1 MSNTQ
6 PNGFTFTVTNGQVTG
21 LARVHGTHTSP
32 LKLPANATF
41 VVGTDSITETL
52 TQTKETIVRQ
62 FVHDSVSS
70 TLYHVGSETVTVTNP
85 TTTYGNGYTFG
96 YGFTVSNGKVTAEQ
110 ITSGASGHT
119 HSHKVAIAPTASFV
133 VNGTQITETLV
144 VGNVVE
150 TIKFV
155 QTGSAGL
162 YAVVSDSKT
171 FVQAGSATTHLSVEP
186 FERAKFTLDASN
198 HITQVQS
205 VHLDGSVSTV
215 KPHSGTTFTQL
226 AAGYVVETVTR
237 GNHSRYEVFHDGNGD
252 GIYTSVAHGA
262 GTTVDLVGLKAQ
274 ISGVID
280 AVT

>member
-1 MSNTQ
+1 MSNAQ
-6 PNGFTFTVTNGQVTG
+6 PNGFTFTVTNGHVTG
-21 LARVHGTHTSP
+21 LARVHGTHTAA

-62 FVHDSVSS
+62 FVHDSASS
-70 TLYHVGSETVTVTNP
+70 TLYHVGSETVTVTTP

-96 YGFTVSNGKVTAEQ
+96 YGFTVVNGKVTAEQ
-110 ITSGASGHT
+110 VTTGVSGHT
-119 HSHKVAIAPTASFV
+119 HSHHVAIAPTANFV

-144 VGNVVE
+144 VGNVIE

-155 QTGSAGL
+155 QTGTAGL
-162 YAVVSDSKT
+162 YAVASDSKT
-171 FVQAGSATTHLSVEP
+171 FVQAGNATTLLSVEP

-205 VHLDGSVSTV
+205 VHPDGSVSTV
-215 KPHSGTTFTQL
+215 KAHTGTTFTQL
-226 AAGYVVETVTR
+226 AAGYVVETITH
-237 GNHSRYEVFHDGNGD
+237 GNHSSYEVFHDGNGD

-262 GTTVDLVGLKAQ
+262 GVTVDLVGLKAQ
-274 ISGVID
+274 IPALID